1 MAVLQHVKGLVR
13 AEVEPRALRVGKR
26 GRDALGAHARAN
38 VQVAPDGADGDGQ
51 SRSKPVRQVRVRV
64 RVRLR
69 LRVRGWV
76 RVRAKKCR
84 RVRVLGQKPYLDPFL
99 HQ

>member
-1 MAVLQHVKGLVR
+1 MVLTDLLAVVLLVFGVAVLQHVKGLVR

-51 SRSKPVRQVRVRV
+51 IKACSR
-64 RVRLR
+64 
-69 LRVRGWV
+69 
-76 RVRAKKCR
+76 
-84 RVRVLGQKPYLDPFL
+84 LGFGSGSGFDFGFGLG
-99 HQ
+99 